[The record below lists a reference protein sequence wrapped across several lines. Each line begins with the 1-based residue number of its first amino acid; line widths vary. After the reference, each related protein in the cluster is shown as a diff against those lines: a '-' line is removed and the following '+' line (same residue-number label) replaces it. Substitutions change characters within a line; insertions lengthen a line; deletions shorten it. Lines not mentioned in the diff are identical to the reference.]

1 MDRKQEIVKAAAKTF
16 ALYGYKATSV
26 DQIAR
31 AAGVGKG
38 TIYTFF
44 VNKEELFQA
53 IVLSTIE
60 EMKVEANRVL
70 VPAATPAENAHHAL
84 MKMLE
89 FRETHQLLGRLIEE
103 ERATQSKAVMEMM
116 QQVEKAIVE
125 FIEERLTRALPSLKV
140 EPRLLAYLLY
150 KSYVAFVVEWPDL
163 YEQPLDEKT
172 ISTFFHQSLFKG
184 LLP

>member
-1 MDRKQEIVKAAAKTF
+1 MDRKQEIIKAASKTF

-44 VNKEELFQA
+44 VNKEDLFQA

-70 VPAATPAENAHHAL
+70 VSGASPAENAHHAL

-89 FRETHQLLGRLIEE
+89 FRETHQLLARHIEE
-103 ERATQSKAVMEMM
+103 ERATQSKAVMDMM

-125 FIEERLTRALPSLKV
+125 FIEERLTRALPSLEI

-163 YEQPLDEKT
+163 YEQPLDEQT
-172 ISTFFHQSLFKG
+172 ISEFFHQSLFKG